1 MVNDISII
9 TSILAIFLLV
19 GTALPFVN
27 ESFGISPEETACFKI
42 SVLEEDLGNTTKSVE
57 KKGIFD
63 TVGTRR
69 IGSVGIFDV
78 MASVVKMFFWT
89 CGSLPLFIDLFFLL
103 MRIVLVIIIARNL
116 WIGGGG

>member
-9 TSILAIFLLV
+9 ATIIAIFLLV
-19 GTALPFVN
+19 GTTLPFIN
-27 ESFGISPEETACFKI
+27 ESFGISPEETSCFRI
-42 SVLEEDLGNTTKSVE
+42 LELEEELGNATQSVE
-57 KKGIFD
+57 KKGLFD
-63 TVGTRR
+63 ITNTRR

-78 MASVVKMFFWT
+78 FGSIVKMFFWT

-103 MRIVLVIIIARNL
+103 IRIILYIIIARNL